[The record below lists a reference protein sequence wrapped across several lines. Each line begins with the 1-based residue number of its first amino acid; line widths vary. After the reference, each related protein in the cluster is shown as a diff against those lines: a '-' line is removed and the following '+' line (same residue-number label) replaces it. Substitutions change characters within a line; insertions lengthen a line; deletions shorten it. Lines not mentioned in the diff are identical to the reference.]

1 MAADIRLHVDNPL
14 RENLSLEIGDQQ
26 THYLKNVMRR
36 AVGDEILLFN
46 GKNGEWRAR
55 IDHIGKRG
63 ATLSIF
69 EQTRMQE
76 SAPDLWLLFAPVK
89 RAKTDLIVEKATEL
103 GVSAIWPVMTERT
116 NSARVNLGRLTAI
129 AIEAAEQSG
138 RLSVPELKDPAKLD
152 SVLENWP
159 DPSRRLLAMNETGSG
174 QPIAEI
180 LSQTDQPTL
189 NAILI
194 GPEGGFAARELDL
207 LANFP
212 FVTSVGLGGRILRA
226 ETAVIA
232 ALACWQAL
240 VGDWT

>member
-1 MAADIRLHVDNPL
+1 MATDIRLYVDNPL
-14 RENLSLEIGDQQ
+14 HENLSVEIGDKQ
-26 THYLKNVMRR
+26 THYLKNVMRQSI
-36 AVGDEILLFN
+36 GNEILLFN
-46 GKNGEWRAR
+46 GIDGEWRAR

-63 ATLSIF
+63 ATLVPLN
-69 EQTRMQE
+69 QTLAQD
-76 SAPDLWLLFAPVK
+76 AVPDLWLLFAPLK
-89 RAKTDLIVEKATEL
+89 RTKTDLIVEKATEL
-103 GVSAIWPVMTERT
+103 GVSAIWPVVTERT
-116 NSARVNLGRLTAI
+116 NSDRVNLGRLTAI

-138 RLSVPELKDPAKLD
+138 RLSVPEVKDVAKLNA
-152 SVLENWP
+152 VLENWP
-159 DPSRRLLAMNETGSG
+159 DPSRRLLAMNETGTG
-174 QPIAEI
+174 APIAEI

-207 LANFP
+207 LAKLP